1 MFIAL
6 PSHSFALQRS
16 AMCFSGF
23 SLHAAPDGAGY
34 VRNLGAINMLL
45 LRSKSFGTNW
55 SKSFGTNA
63 RLYLGARAL
72 VPIGARA
79 SVPIKTTFRAKLVE
93 ELKTNHHPKVGCI
106 A

>member
-23 SLHAAPDGAGY
+23 RLHAAPDGAGY

-55 SKSFGTNA
+55 SKSFGTNSDDFSCKSPPD
-63 RLYLGARAL
+63 RNWNLPSG
-72 VPIGARA
+72 
-79 SVPIKTTFRAKLVE
+79 SVGVQDSQLRVI
-93 ELKTNHHPKVGCI
+93 ELLSEVAFSC

>member
-34 VRNLGAINMLL
+34 VRNLEAINMLL
-45 LRSKSFGTNW
+45 PRSKSFGIN
-55 SKSFGTNA
+55 
-63 RLYLGARAL
+63 
-72 VPIGARA
+72 
-79 SVPIKTTFRAKLVE
+79 
-93 ELKTNHHPKVGCI
+93 
-106 A
+106 